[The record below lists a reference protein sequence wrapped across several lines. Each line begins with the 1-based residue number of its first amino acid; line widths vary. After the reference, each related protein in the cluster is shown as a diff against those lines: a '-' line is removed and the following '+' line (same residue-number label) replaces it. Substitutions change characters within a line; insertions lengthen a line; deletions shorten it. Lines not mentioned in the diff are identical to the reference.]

1 MNINING
8 PKVDYSSLSLIN
20 ENDRNKNIL
29 ANKEKLLLTKS
40 FKNSDILQTN
50 LSSNLK
56 SNNEIDTSLLNQLL
70 HKKFILTKI
79 SSNESKKNYFN
90 QLIQIRPPEGIN
102 AVSSSPLMDSK
113 GWAPSIPSLDIEK
126 II

>member
-40 FKNSDILQTN
+40 FKNSDILQIN
-50 LSSNLK
+50 L
-56 SNNEIDTSLLNQLL
+56 
-70 HKKFILTKI
+70 
-79 SSNESKKNYFN
+79 
-90 QLIQIRPPEGIN
+90 
-102 AVSSSPLMDSK
+102 
-113 GWAPSIPSLDIEK
+113 
-126 II
+126 